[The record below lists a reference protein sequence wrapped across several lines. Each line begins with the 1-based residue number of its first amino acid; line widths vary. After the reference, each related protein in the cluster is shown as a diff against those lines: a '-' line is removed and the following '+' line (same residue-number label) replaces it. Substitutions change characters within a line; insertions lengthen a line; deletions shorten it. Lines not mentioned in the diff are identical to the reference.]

1 MLEGPV
7 GAVVVGRGVELV
19 APSLG
24 DRSDVVGVVTDRV
37 EECGRRILGCL
48 VIPAL
53 WTLCNPDLLGHER
66 SVPEHILLDEQI
78 ALPPRRG
85 GEVDLEGLARVG
97 DHSRRAGPVRR

>member
-7 GAVVVGRGVELV
+7 GAIGVGRGVALV
-19 APSLG
+19 ALSLG
-24 DRSDVVGVVTDRV
+24 ERSDVAGVVTDRV

-66 SVPEHILLDEQI
+66 
-78 ALPPRRG
+78 
-85 GEVDLEGLARVG
+85 
-97 DHSRRAGPVRR
+97 